1 MTDKQKLCLLA
12 IITLSFLILMLGKG
26 LTLDNYQYFLSR
38 RTPKV
43 VAILLAATAIALSSL
58 AFQTITNNRILTPS
72 VMGFDA
78 LYLLTQMLIVF
89 IFGSMSAL
97 YLDPFTNFV
106 TCTLTMLLFSFLLF
120 HFYFCSNKNNLLV
133 LLLLGIILG
142 QVFSSITSMMAM
154 MISPSE
160 FAMMQA
166 SMFASFNNVK
176 SELIY
181 ISVPVILV
189 CSILLFKLNNQL
201 NVLWLN
207 HDNATSLGINVQRL
221 TYQVLLLSTLLIAV
235 STALVGPILFF
246 GFLITNLTREWI
258 KSYQHHTLFIG
269 CILIATTTLLV
280 GQFVIEHIFSLQTT
294 LSVIINF
301 LGGLYFLRILLKK
314 QLL

>member
-1 MTDKQKLCLLA
+1 MTDKLKLCLLA
-12 IITLSFLILMLGKG
+12 VLTLSFLTLLLAKG
-26 LTLDNYQYFLSR
+26 LTFDNYQYFLSR

-43 VAILLAATAIALSSL
+43 IAILMAATAIALSSM

-78 LYLLTQMLIVF
+78 LYLLTQMMIVF
-89 IFGSMSAL
+89 IFGSMSAI
-97 YLDPFTNFV
+97 YLDPFVNFI
-106 TCTLTMLLFSFLLF
+106 TCTLTMLLFSFALF
-120 HFYFCSNKNNLLV
+120 HFYFRSNKNNLLV

-166 SMFASFNNVK
+166 NMFASFNNIK
-176 SELIY
+176 EQLIY
-181 ISVPVILV
+181 ICAPIILI
-189 CSILLFKLNNQL
+189 CAILLFRLNNQL

-207 HDNATSLGINVQRL
+207 QDNATSLGINVKQL
-221 TYQVLLLSTLLIAV
+221 IYQVLILSTLLIAV

-246 GFLITNLTREWI
+246 GFLVTNLTREWF

-269 CILIATTTLLV
+269 CILIATTTLVV
-280 GQFVIEHIFSLQTT
+280 GQFVIEHIFNLQTT
-294 LSVIINF
+294 LSVVINF
-301 LGGLYFLRILLKK
+301 LGGIYFLRIMLKK
-314 QLL
+314 QLM